1 MATKADNLTDI
12 QATAPVAKPL
22 IASGQSSAAEES
34 LIAKSLRGV
43 VYDSPKAKL
52 KNAEHIFYLF
62 AKNIPAAFAVYWIAT
77 QPTGWVEWSGFA
89 VLYVMN
95 ILAMTLGYHRFFSHK
110 VFETSRPMRYVIAI
124 WAQLGT
130 FGSLSRWVME
140 HRRHHVHTDLPGDI
154 HSPHYDDHG
163 RALTGFAKFR
173 YSHLAWVFNTS
184 ITDEKFYGKGLA
196 EDDAIQFVDRY
207 RIPIFFISV
216 IGLPVAWALAWG
228 RPDAVFSTMLIA
240 GFLRSVLALHAI
252 ATTNSFAHMFGP
264 QRFQVNGQA
273 RNNWF
278 VALITMGEGW
288 HNNHH
293 ALPRTAGTQIAW
305 YEIDMTGWVIWALEK
320 LGLIWNVRWQDR
332 SLARLPNIYP
342 PKN

>member
-1 MATKADNLTDI
+1 LVNVFAFGSACGKLYFAISEEGHAAMATKADNLTVMD
-12 QATAPVAKPL
+12 ANAAVAPL
-22 IASGQSSAAEES
+22 IASGKSSAAEES
-34 LIAKSLRGV
+34 LIAKSLRGIL
-43 VYDSPKAKL
+43 YDSPKAKL
-52 KNAEHIFYLF
+52 KNAEHIFYLL

-110 VFETSRPMRYVIAI
+110 VFETSKPMRYVIAI

-130 FGSLSRWVME
+130 FGSLGRWVME

-163 RALTGFAKFR
+163 RKLSGLAKWK
-173 YSHLAWVFNTS
+173 YSHLGWVFNTS
-184 ITDEKFYGKGLA
+184 ITDENFYGKGLA

-216 IGLPVAWALAWG
+216 I
-228 RPDAVFSTMLIA
+228 
-240 GFLRSVLALHAI
+240 ALHAI
-252 ATTNSFAHMFGP
+252 ACTNSFAHMFGP
-264 QRFQVNGQA
+264 QRFAVNGQA

-305 YEIDMTGWVIWALEK
+305 YEIDMTGWVIWAMEK

-332 SLARLPNIYP
+332 SLARLPNVYP
-342 PKN
+342 SKH